1 MIIVIVVKGGCVMN
15 VFEKYDASKVIR
27 SVVVDQDQLAVG
39 EPSLGELPVELLED
53 SEDADLIKSVKEYME
68 ERQ

>member
-1 MIIVIVVKGGCVMN
+1 MIIVIVVKCGCVMS

-39 EPSLGELPVELLED
+39 EPALGELPVDLLED
-53 SEDADLIKSVKEYME
+53 SEDADLIKSVKEYMKE
-68 ERQ
+68 QQ